1 MTSILNSQVIDALCG
16 DCGCLA
22 FQPTVSYAITTV
34 GTQTLLTFTH
44 SVTFDSG
51 DSLLRVVGHAYDNN
65 GVEAHCTISGAGSGA
80 TFSVTRS
87 ANVITA
93 IGVTAGGTGYTAPPT
108 ITITGGGG
116 TGAVAVANVNA
127 AGVITSVT
135 VVSGGTGYTTDPTI
149 GAITTSG
156 VINITNMNRTD
167 GINILASVISTRGC
181 KADFGVYNVLG
192 AASGAMGN
200 KNEQGDNVA

>member
-1 MTSILNSQVIDALCG
+1 MTSINNALVIDALCG
-16 DCGCLA
+16 NCGCAA

-44 SVTFDSG
+44 SITFDAG
-51 DSLLRVVGHAYDNN
+51 DSLSRVIGHVADTN
-65 GVEAHCTISGAGSGA
+65 GTELHCTISGAGTGA

-149 GAITTSG
+149 GFITTSG
-156 VINITNMNRTD
+156 VINVTNLNRTE
-167 GINILASVISTRGC
+167 GLNITATVISAGGC
-181 KADFGVYNVLG
+181 KADFGTYGVLG
-192 AASGAMGN
+192 TASGAMTN

>member
-1 MTSILNSQVIDALCG
+1 MIAINNPLVIDALCG
-16 DCGCLA
+16 TCGCAA
-22 FQPTVSYAITTV
+22 FQPTVNYAITTV

-44 SVTFDSG
+44 SITFDAG
-51 DSLLRVVGHAYDNN
+51 DSLLRVIGHAYDTS
-65 GVEAHCTISGAGSGA
+65 GAEAHTTISGVGSGA

-93 IGVTAGGTGYTAPPT
+93 IGVTNGGTGFTAPPI

-149 GAITTSG
+149 GFVTTSG
-156 VINITNMNRTD
+156 VINITNMNRAE
-167 GINILASVISTRGC
+167 GVNITATVITAGGC
-181 KADFGVYNVLG
+181 KADFALHGVLG
-192 AASGAMGN
+192 TASGSLVN